1 MMKYYNFETP
11 KYYCNINDDENAM
24 IVLKKI
30 YNEIYIDYELRQLK
44 KELIIKQGKSISYN

>member
-1 MMKYYNFETP
+1 MKYYNFETP

-30 YNEIYIDYELRQLK
+30 YNEIYIDYELR
-44 KELIIKQGKSISYN
+44 